1 MSEDTFGE
9 ELAPDATIWKLYVE
23 EATEQDQELAALFS
37 AILTAFLVE
46 AKKLLEEDPAAT
58 SATLLLLI
66 TQSQQRIEL
75 GTPDTSLKVTTST
88 PFQSTTIARYVNGLW
103 FTALAL
109 SLAAA
114 LIAMLAKEWLAGF
127 VSSTV
132 RPPYDFTLQRQ
143 AKYNGLLSWRAL
155 YIIALLPSLLHL
167 SLLLFALG
175 LVLYLWSLDKA
186 IAVLIG
192 AVAGMTLLLYV
203 ITAIL
208 GAVFESCPFVTY
220 ISAYIRAMCHACFGN
235 RGMFKNGLN
244 SPKLFHHDGVPG
256 EALQALGWLA
266 SNSRDPTVANSAYQ
280 ALAAYIGLSQSPICN
295 PITLDSTDPTTK
307 LNPANQIH
315 PICRVP
321 SHLEVSTNSEFLHDV
336 CRQFRETV
344 LHKHREVAACL
355 GSNLAR
361 YAVALPPLATHIEGF
376 RELEL
381 SKAGAQSQNQ
391 WSNGQVSTLYVLES
405 PLNLTIPH
413 MSNQSCFELAFATL
427 DLVWNN
433 DCAPLSPD
441 AYAMLTAAE
450 LRLTASVVVH
460 EAHNPYYAN
469 FPSNAS
475 PQSQIPAQ
483 HTALN
488 FGVLDPSFSLS
499 RSSRTLARASVLL
512 HYHLTDRAPMSG
524 SVLVHLLHAVSSVVE
539 CERVIFGSDLEVK
552 VNVVGN
558 RTEHCPNENKLGDPN
573 GIFKRLLAIWDMES
587 MPGTWSRSEGAAAR
601 AVSSFAYHFLKE
613 WIGRNEIQGPQTRSR
628 SSSYRGIDFE
638 LPITLQE
645 ETDKDAFYLAL
656 ESWPDDQQ
664 LHEARR
670 PLPSVLSRLLVISAV
685 SLCQIER
692 QAGSAEF
699 PVLILRALYRS
710 AEALSGKRQ
719 LYTVLTK
726 NKALVGRLVEL
737 VENNADAIKPLDH
750 ELSVFVYLARFLSL
764 PFEKRTMLYYCGL
777 RPQQLVLFLRIL
789 GRTSDLPFE
798 TELLLYDIF
807 QLLEDRPGTYTPL
820 FAELDTAFS
829 ALLDI
834 GRHDTYTAAVTN
846 TLQRILQCLSSMA
859 TQAQSIR
866 LMLPGL
872 RGILAAINFVIEN
885 QVSNEEP
892 THISHPVSEV
902 LGFLQTNV
910 EGVLWDELAGYLE
923 TLHSEEPEEV
933 YGTVDAII
941 SLSLSQLWEA
951 AGLPRLKESSQN
963 LK

>member
-9 ELAPDATIWKLYVE
+9 ELAPDATIWKRYVE
-23 EATEQDQELAALFS
+23 EATEQDQELVNLQNKNLDLMLLFAALFS

-66 TQSQQRIEL
+66 AQSQQRIEL
-75 GTPDTSLKVTTST
+75 GTPDMSLKVTSSM
-88 PFQSTTIARYVNGLW
+88 PFESTTIARYVNGLW

-127 VSSTV
+127 VASTV

-192 AVAGMTLLLYV
+192 AVAGTTLLLYV

-220 ISAYIRAMCHACFGN
+220 ISAYIRAIYQACLGN
-235 RGMFKNGLN
+235 RGAFKNGLN
-244 SPKLFHHDGVPG
+244 SPKLFHHDSVPG

-295 PITLDSTDPTTK
+295 PITLDSTDPTNK
-307 LNPANQIH
+307 LNPANQTY

-344 LHKHREVAACL
+344 LHKHREVAACF

-391 WSNGQVSTLYVLES
+391 WNNG
-405 PLNLTIPH
+405 
-413 MSNQSCFELAFATL
+413 QSCFELAFATL

-450 LRLTASVVVH
+450 LRLTASVVTH

-469 FPSNAS
+469 FPPNAS
-475 PQSQIPAQ
+475 PQSQIPPQ

-499 RSSRTLARASVLL
+499 RSSRTLARTSVLL
-512 HYHLTDRAPMSG
+512 HYHLTGRAPMSG

-587 MPGTWSRSEGAAAR
+587 MPGTWSKSEGAAAR

-656 ESWPDDQQ
+656 ESWPEDQQ
-664 LHEARR
+664 LHGARR

-692 QAGSAEF
+692 QAASTEF

-710 AEALSGKRQ
+710 AEALSGQRQ

-726 NKALVGRLVEL
+726 NKALAGRLVEL
-737 VENNADAIKPLDH
+737 VENNADAIKSLDH
-750 ELSVFVYLARFLSL
+750 ESSVFVYLARFLSL
-764 PFEKRTMLYYCGL
+764 PFEKRTMMYYCGL
-777 RPQQLVLFLRIL
+777 RPQQIVLFLRIM
-789 GRTSDLPFE
+789 GRTSNLPFE
-798 TELLLYDIF
+798 TELLLYDLF
-807 QLLEDRPGTYTPL
+807 QLLEDRPGTYISL
-820 FAELDTAFS
+820 FTESDSAFS
-829 ALLDI
+829 ALLDV
-834 GRHDTYTAAVTN
+834 GRHDAYTAAVTN
-846 TLQRILQCLSSMA
+846 TLQRILQCLSDMA

-866 LMLPGL
+866 LTLPGL
-872 RGILAAINFVIEN
+872 RGILAAINFVVEN

-892 THISHPVSEV
+892 THISHPVSDV
-902 LGFLQTNV
+902 LEFLQTNV
-910 EGVLWDELAGYLE
+910 EGVLWDELAGYLR
-923 TLHSEEPEEV
+923 TLHSEEPQEV
-933 YGTVDAII
+933 YGAVDAIV
-941 SLSLSQLWEA
+941 SLSLSRLWETA
-951 AGLPRLKESSQN
+951 RLPRLKESSQN
-963 LK
+963 VN